1 MNRQVTGRFAYGLA
15 GATLV
20 LGAAA
25 HAAAYPRVARGVA
38 AAHDL
43 PPFFGRALAALWLAD
58 FTTLVAVGLACLALA
73 WAPRRATPVLTL
85 VLLAIPA
92 CTAAWLYAFLG
103 NFVPAHLLAGA
114 SLLIAAGAALHR
126 KAA

>member
-1 MNRQVTGRFAYGLA
+1 MSRRTISRCAYGLA

-25 HAAAYPRVARGVA
+25 HAAAYPRVARAVA

-73 WAPRRATPVLTL
+73 WAPQRTTALLTF

-103 NFVPAHLLAGA
+103 NFAPANLLAAA

-126 KAA
+126 RAA